1 MKRRLYLTAAML
13 GMGVFL
19 FAGCGNDQKNKNSVN
34 GTESTELAATDA
46 FDYDVNDY
54 VKLGEYKKLAV
65 RYPVP
70 VLTEDDVQM
79 EIEYLLDENTQYN
92 EMTDRG
98 AQDGDLLSITYTGT
112 IDGKEFDGGSD
123 SDYEFILG
131 DEEFFEDFEKNLI
144 GKKAGETFSFKT
156 IFPEDYDEELNGQE
170 AEFSVTMNS
179 ISEIVVPE
187 YNDAFIKEVTDYD
200 TVAAYEEGLQ
210 EELMVSAQ
218 NEAMATAGEDAL
230 QMAIANAEI
239 TGYPQQL
246 YDACYESTMQE
257 YQEYA
262 DMIGIEL
269 SEFIDDDS
277 SLEDEVLNWV
287 NEILVSQAIAEKEG
301 FEITDDNY
309 SEDAG
314 KLAEEFGYTA
324 LEEFQEDYGEVY
336 VKVNLM
342 KDKAVRY
349 LYENAE
355 VEEVSEEEYYSELEG
370 EELEEIEGESD
381 SGTEILFED
390 DTE

>member
-1 MKRRLYLTAAML
+1 
-13 GMGVFL
+13 
-19 FAGCGNDQKNKNSVN
+19 
-34 GTESTELAATDA
+34 
-46 FDYDVNDY
+46 
-54 VKLGEYKKLAV
+54 
-65 RYPVP
+65 
-70 VLTEDDVQM
+70 
-79 EIEYLLDENTQYN
+79 
-92 EMTDRG
+92 MTDRG

-156 IFPEDYDEELNGQE
+156 TFPEDYDEELNGQE

-262 DMIGIEL
+262 DMIGIEI

-370 EELEEIEGESD
+370 EELEEIEEESD

>member
-156 IFPEDYDEELNGQE
+156 TFPEDYDEELNGQE

-262 DMIGIEL
+262 DMIGIEI

-277 SLEDEVLNWV
+277 SLDDEVLNWV
-287 NEILVSQAIAEKEG
+287 NAILVAQAIAEKEG

-370 EELEEIEGESD
+370 EELEEIEEESD